1 MKATAEVLSAT
12 VVAEKSRTAVFV
24 DLVKARLTT
33 LVLLTTLVGFY
44 AGWRGAMNFA
54 LMFHALAGTAL
65 VAAGAAALNQ
75 LLECEYDAKM
85 RRTQNRPLP
94 SGRLQPATVMI
105 FGGVCATAG
114 LIYLALAVNLI
125 TSVIGAVTLVSYL
138 FIYTPLKRVTWLNTA
153 IGAMP
158 GALPPVMGW
167 TAARGELSGESWAL
181 FAILAFWQMP
191 HFFSIAWIYRD
202 EYAKAGFKM
211 LPVVDPHGQR
221 TGQQVV
227 SHTLALLVVSLSPF
241 IFKMTGTI
249 YLAGAVILGAGYLW
263 CAIQFSRQLRFA
275 RAELTLVRARQLFLA
290 SIIYLP
296 LLLAVMVLD
305 KVK

>member
-1 MKATAEVLSAT
+1 MKATLEVLSPT
-12 VVAEKSRTAVFV
+12 VVTEKGLVSVIA
-24 DLVKARLTT
+24 DLTKARLTT

-44 AGWRGAMNFA
+44 VGWRGPMDFA
-54 LMFHALAGTAL
+54 LMFNLLAGTAL
-65 VAAGAAALNQ
+65 VASGASALNQ
-75 LLECEYDAKM
+75 LLEREYDAKM
-85 RRTQNRPLP
+85 RRTRNRPLP

-125 TSVIGAVTLVSYL
+125 TSVIGAVTFVSYL

-153 IGAMP
+153 VGAVP
-158 GALPPVMGW
+158 GALPPMMGW
-167 TAARGELSGESWAL
+167 TAARGGLSGEGWAL

-191 HFFSIAWIYRD
+191 HFFAIAWIYRD

-211 LPVVDPHGQR
+211 LPVIDPDGLR
-221 TGQQVV
+221 TGQQAV

-241 IFKMTGTI
+241 VFKMAGPV
-249 YLAGAVILGAGYLW
+249 YLAGALVLGAGYLW
-263 CAIQFSRQLRFA
+263 CAIRFSRQLSFA
-275 RAELTLVRARQLFLA
+275 RAELTLARARQLFLA

-296 LLLAVMVLD
+296 LLLTAMVLD

>member
-1 MKATAEVLSAT
+1 MKATLEVLSPT
-12 VVAEKSRTAVFV
+12 VVTEKGLVSVIA
-24 DLVKARLTT
+24 DLTKARLTT

-44 AGWRGAMNFA
+44 VGWRGPMDFA
-54 LMFHALAGTAL
+54 LMFNLLAGTAL
-65 VAAGAAALNQ
+65 VASGASALNQ
-75 LLECEYDAKM
+75 LLEREYDAKM
-85 RRTQNRPLP
+85 RRTRNRPLP

-125 TSVIGAVTLVSYL
+125 TSVIGAVTFVSYL

-153 IGAMP
+153 IGAVP
-158 GALPPVMGW
+158 GALPPMMGW
-167 TAARGELSGESWAL
+167 TAARGELSGEGWAL

-191 HFFSIAWIYRD
+191 HFFAIAWIYRD

-211 LPVVDPHGQR
+211 LPVVDPDGCR
-221 TGQQVV
+221 TGQQAV
-227 SHTLALLVVSLSPF
+227 SHALALLFVSLCPF
-241 IFKMTGTI
+241 VLKMAGEF
-249 YLAGAVILGAGYLW
+249 YLAGALVLGAGYLW
-263 CAIQFSRQLRFA
+263 CAIRFSRQLSFA
-275 RAELTLVRARQLFLA
+275 RAELTLARARQLFLA

-296 LLLAVMVLD
+296 LLLTAMVLD

>member
-1 MKATAEVLSAT
+1 MRASAEILSTTPVRSVGAVLA
-12 VVAEKSRTAVFV
+12 
-24 DLVKARLTT
+24 DLIKARLTM
-33 LVLLTTLVGFY
+33 LVLLTTFVGFFM
-44 AGWRGAMNFA
+44 GGHGPMDFA

-75 LLECEYDAKM
+75 LLEREYDAKM

-94 SGRLQPATVMI
+94 AGQLEPATVMI

-114 LIYLALAVNLI
+114 LVYLALAVNLI
-125 TSVIGAVTLVSYL
+125 TSVIGTVTLVSYL
-138 FIYTPLKRVTWLNTA
+138 FIYTPLKRVTWLNT
-153 IGAMP
+153 IVGAVP

-167 TAARGELSGESWAL
+167 TAARGELTGEGWAL

-191 HFFSIAWIYRD
+191 HFMAIAWIYRD

-211 LPVVDPHGQR
+211 LPVVDPDGCR
-221 TGQQVV
+221 TGQQAV
-227 SHTLALLVVSLSPF
+227 SHALALLFVSLCPF
-241 IFKMTGTI
+241 VFKMTGTI
-249 YLAGAVILGAGYLW
+249 YLAGALIFGAGYLW
-263 CAIQFSRQLRFA
+263 FAFQFLRQLRFA

-296 LLLAVMVLD
+296 LLLTVMVLD
-305 KVK
+305 KMK

>member
-1 MKATAEVLSAT
+1 MRATAEIFGATPARSIWTVLA
-12 VVAEKSRTAVFV
+12 

-33 LVLLTTLVGFY
+33 LVLLTTYVGFY
-44 AGWRGAMNFA
+44 MGGRSPMDFA
-54 LMFHALAGTAL
+54 LMFHTLVGTAL

-75 LLECEYDAKM
+75 LLEREYDAKM

-94 SGRLQPATVMI
+94 SGQLEPATVMI

-153 IGAMP
+153 VGAVP
-158 GALPPVMGW
+158 GALPPLMGW
-167 TAARGELSGESWAL
+167 TAARGELTGEGWAL

-211 LPVVDPHGQR
+211 LPVVDPDGCR
-221 TGQQVV
+221 TGQQAV
-227 SHTLALLVVSLSPF
+227 SHALALLFVSLCPF
-241 IFKMTGTI
+241 FFKITGTI
-249 YLAGAVILGAGYLW
+249 YLGGALVLGAGYLW

-275 RAELTLVRARQLFLA
+275 RAELTLARARQLFLA

-305 KVK
+305 KVR

>member
-1 MKATAEVLSAT
+1 MRAAAEILSAT
-12 VVAEKSRTAVFV
+12 VVAEKSWTAVFA
-24 DLVKARLTT
+24 DLIKARLTT

-44 AGWRGAMNFA
+44 IGGRGAMNFG
-54 LMFHALAGTAL
+54 LMFHVLAGTAL

-75 LLECEYDAKM
+75 LLEREYDAQM
-85 RRTQNRPLP
+85 RRTRNRPLP
-94 SGRLQPATVMI
+94 SGQLKPATVMI

-114 LIYLALAVNLI
+114 LIYLALAVNLL

-153 IGAMP
+153 IGAVP

-211 LPVVDPHGQR
+211 LPVVDPDGRR
-221 TGQQVV
+221 TGQQAV
-227 SHTLALLVVSLSPF
+227 SHALALLMVSLCPF
-241 IFKMTGTI
+241 VFKMAGGF
-249 YLAGAVILGAGYLW
+249 YLAGAVVLGAGYLW
-263 CAIQFSRQLRFA
+263 FAFQFLRQLRFA
-275 RAELTLVRARQLFLA
+275 RAELSLARARQLFLA

-296 LLLAVMVLD
+296 LLLTIMVLD

>member
-1 MKATAEVLSAT
+1 MRTSAEILSAT
-12 VVAEKSRTAVFV
+12 PVRSVGAVLA
-24 DLVKARLTT
+24 DLIKARLTT
-33 LVLLTTLVGFY
+33 LVLLTTFVGFY
-44 AGWRGAMNFA
+44 MGEHGAMDFA

-65 VAAGAAALNQ
+65 VAAGASALNQ
-75 LLECEYDAKM
+75 LLEREYDAKM

-94 SGRLQPATVMI
+94 SGQLEPTTVMI

-114 LIYLALAVNLI
+114 LIYLALAVNLL

-153 IGAMP
+153 IGAVP

-167 TAARGELSGESWAL
+167 TAARGELSGEGWAL

-249 YLAGAVILGAGYLW
+249 YLVGAVILGAGYLW

-275 RAELTLVRARQLFLA
+275 RAELTLARARQLFLA

-305 KVK
+305 KAK